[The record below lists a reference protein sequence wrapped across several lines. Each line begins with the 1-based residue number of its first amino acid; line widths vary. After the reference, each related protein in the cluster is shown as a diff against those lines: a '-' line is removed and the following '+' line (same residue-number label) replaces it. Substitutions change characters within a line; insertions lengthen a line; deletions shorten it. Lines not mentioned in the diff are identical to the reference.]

1 MSFVVLDTDVSSQV
15 IKNRLPGLLGS
26 KLVGKT
32 WCVTF
37 VTVGELSQWAEV
49 RKWGPRLRGDLER
62 WLGGVMVID
71 SDDEVCRE
79 WGALSAAARLRG
91 MPRPVNDSWIAAC
104 CLSHDVPL
112 ATLNTK
118 DFVDFVQ
125 RDGLRLL

>member
-15 IKNRLPGLLGS
+15 IKKRLTGPLGS

-32 WCVTF
+32 
-37 VTVGELSQWAEV
+37 
-49 RKWGPRLRGDLER
+49 R
-62 WLGGVMVID
+62 WVIT
-71 SDDEVCRE
+71 
-79 WGALSAAARLRG
+79 
-91 MPRPVNDSWIAAC
+91 PRPVNDSWIAAC
-104 CLSHDVPL
+104 CLSYDVPL